1 MTDEMLIYLVLAGL
15 AGGFINGL
23 AGFGT
28 SLFALGFLLQI
39 LPAVQAV
46 GLVLVLSVFSGLQ
59 GLWIVRQKIFENPK
73 RLLPYFASGNWYPYW
88 CFQPQLYRCRTIKDI
103 YWFIYAVLWRFFCV
117 AGKSAHPVGSAPMTD
132 RLVGLIGGILGGA
145 AGFQE
150 QLLRSVW
157 LSMRPYSKNET
168 RAVLQPFNVSV
179 LGLSIIML
187 ILNGAYSLASLI
199 HLAVI
204 MPAGLVATHK
214 SASGY
219 LKGWKRP
226 QFRRLLIIMMFV
238 SGLIL
243 ILRSLFGL

>member
-1 MTDEMLIYLVLAGL
+1 MTGEILIYLVLAGL

-28 SLFALGFLLQI
+28 ALFALGFLLQI
-39 LPAVQAV
+39 LLPIQAV

-59 GLWIVRQKIFENPK
+59 GLWIVRQQVFRHPK
-73 RLLPYFASGNWYPYW
+73 RLLRFILPAVIGIPIGVSSLSFIDAELLKIFIGLFMLFYGGFFALRANLPTLSEP
-88 CFQPQLYRCRTIKDI
+88 
-103 YWFIYAVLWRFFCV
+103 
-117 AGKSAHPVGSAPMTD
+117 APMTD
-132 RLVGLIGGILGGA
+132 KLVGFIGGILGGM
-145 AGFQE
+145 AG
-150 QLLRSVW
+150 LSGAIITVW
-157 LSMRPYSKNET
+157 LSMRPYSKNEI
-168 RAVLQPFNVSV
+168 RAVLQTFNVGI

-187 ILNGAYSLASLI
+187 ALKAAYSLASLV

-204 MPAGLVATHK
+204 IPAGLVA
-214 SASGY
+214 AQIGIW
-219 LKGWKRP
+219 LFKRLETP

>member
-1 MTDEMLIYLVLAGL
+1 MTDDMLIYLVLAGL

-28 SLFALGFLLQI
+28 ALFALGFLLQI
-39 LPAVQAV
+39 LPPVQAV
-46 GLVLVLSVFSGLQ
+46 GLVLVLSVISGLQ
-59 GLWIVRQKIFENPK
+59 GLWIVRQQIFKHPK
-73 RLLPYFASGNWYPYW
+73 RLLRFILPAVIGIPIGVSSLSFIDTELLKMLIGLFMLFYGGFFALRANLPTLS
-88 CFQPQLYRCRTIKDI
+88 
-103 YWFIYAVLWRFFCV
+103 
-117 AGKSAHPVGSAPMTD
+117 GSAPMTD

-145 AGFQE
+145 AG
-150 QLLRSVW
+150 LSGAIITVW

-187 ILNGAYSLASLI
+187 ALNGAYTPASLV

-204 MPAGLVATHK
+204 MPAGLVAAQT
-214 SASGY
+214 GIW
-219 LKGWKRP
+219 LFKRLETP

>member
-1 MTDEMLIYLVLAGL
+1 MTGEMLIYLVLAGL

-28 SLFALGFLLQI
+28 ALFALGFLLQI
-39 LPAVQAV
+39 LPPVQAV

-59 GLWIVRQKIFENPK
+59 GLWIVRQQIFEHPRRLLRFILPAVIGIPVGVSSLSFIDAELLKIFIGLFMLFYGGFFALRAN
-73 RLLPYFASGNWYPYW
+73 LPTLS
-88 CFQPQLYRCRTIKDI
+88 
-103 YWFIYAVLWRFFCV
+103 
-117 AGKSAHPVGSAPMTD
+117 GSAQMTD

-145 AGFQE
+145 AG
-150 QLLRSVW
+150 LSGAIITVW

-187 ILNGAYSLASLI
+187 ALNGAYSLASLV

-204 MPAGLVATHK
+204 MPAGLVA
-214 SASGY
+214 AQIGIW
-219 LKGWKRP
+219 LFKRLETP

>member
-1 MTDEMLIYLVLAGL
+1 MLIYLFIAGL

-28 SLFALGFLLQI
+28 ALFALGFLLQI
-39 LPAVQAV
+39 LPPVQAV

-59 GLWIVRQKIFENPK
+59 GLWIVRQQIFVHPK
-73 RLLPYFASGNWYPYW
+73 RLLRFILPAVIGIPIGVSSLSFIDAELLKIFVGLFMLFYGGFFALRANLPTLS
-88 CFQPQLYRCRTIKDI
+88 
-103 YWFIYAVLWRFFCV
+103 
-117 AGKSAHPVGSAPMTD
+117 GSAPMTD
-132 RLVGLIGGILGGA
+132 RLVGLVGGILGGA
-145 AGFQE
+145 AG
-150 QLLRSVW
+150 LSGAIITVW

-187 ILNGAYSLASLI
+187 TLNGAYSLASLV

-204 MPAGLVATHK
+204 MPAGLVA
-214 SASGY
+214 AQIGIW
-219 LKGWKRP
+219 LFKGLETP

-243 ILRSLFGL
+243 ILRSLFEL

>member
-1 MTDEMLIYLVLAGL
+1 MTDDMLIYLVLAGL

-28 SLFALGFLLQI
+28 ALFALGFLLQI
-39 LPAVQAV
+39 LPPVQAV
-46 GLVLVLSVFSGLQ
+46 GLVLVLSVISGLQ
-59 GLWIVRQKIFENPK
+59 GLWLVRQEIFKHPK
-73 RLLPYFASGNWYPYW
+73 RLLRFILPAVIGIPIGVSSLSFINAELLKMLIGLFMLFYGGFFALRANLPTLS
-88 CFQPQLYRCRTIKDI
+88 
-103 YWFIYAVLWRFFCV
+103 
-117 AGKSAHPVGSAPMTD
+117 GSAPMTD

-145 AGFQE
+145 AG
-150 QLLRSVW
+150 LSGAIITVW

-187 ILNGAYSLASLI
+187 ALNGAYTPASLV

-204 MPAGLVATHK
+204 MPAGLVAAQT
-214 SASGY
+214 GIW
-219 LKGWKRP
+219 LFKRLETP

>member
-1 MTDEMLIYLVLAGL
+1 MLIYLVLAGL

-28 SLFALGFLLQI
+28 ALFALGFLLQI
-39 LPAVQAV
+39 LPPVQAV

-59 GLWIVRQKIFENPK
+59 GLWIVRQQIFEHPRRLLRFILPAVIGIPVGVSSLSFIDAELLKIFIGLFMLFYGGFFALRAN
-73 RLLPYFASGNWYPYW
+73 LPTLS
-88 CFQPQLYRCRTIKDI
+88 
-103 YWFIYAVLWRFFCV
+103 
-117 AGKSAHPVGSAPMTD
+117 GSAPITD

-145 AGFQE
+145 AG
-150 QLLRSVW
+150 LSGAIITVW

-187 ILNGAYSLASLI
+187 TLNGAYSLASLV

-204 MPAGLVATHK
+204 MPAGLVA
-214 SASGY
+214 AQIGIW
-219 LKGWKRP
+219 LFKGLETP

>member
-1 MTDEMLIYLVLAGL
+1 MTGEMLIYLVLAGL

-28 SLFALGFLLQI
+28 ALFSLGFLLQI
-39 LPAVQAV
+39 LPPVQAV

-59 GLWIVRQKIFENPK
+59 GLWIVRQQIFEHPK
-73 RLLPYFASGNWYPYW
+73 RLLRFILPAVIGIPIGVSSLSFIGAELLKIFIGLFMLFYGGFFALRANLPILS
-88 CFQPQLYRCRTIKDI
+88 
-103 YWFIYAVLWRFFCV
+103 
-117 AGKSAHPVGSAPMTD
+117 GSAPMTD

-145 AGFQE
+145 AG
-150 QLLRSVW
+150 LSGAIITVW

-187 ILNGAYSLASLI
+187 TLNGAYSLATLI

-204 MPAGLVATHK
+204 MPAGLVA
-214 SASGY
+214 AQIGIW
-219 LKGWKRP
+219 LFKRLETP

>member
-73 RLLPYFASGNWYPYW
+73 RLLRFILPAVIGIPIGVSSLSFIGAELLKIFIGLFMLFYGGFFALRANLPTLS
-88 CFQPQLYRCRTIKDI
+88 
-103 YWFIYAVLWRFFCV
+103 
-117 AGKSAHPVGSAPMTD
+117 GSAPMTD

-145 AGFQE
+145 AG
-150 QLLRSVW
+150 LSGAIITVW

-187 ILNGAYSLASLI
+187 TLNGAYSLASLI

-204 MPAGLVATHK
+204 MPAGLVA
-214 SASGY
+214 AQIGIW
-219 LKGWKRP
+219 LFKRLETP

>member
-28 SLFALGFLLQI
+28 ALFALGFLLQI
-39 LPAVQAV
+39 LPPVQAV

-59 GLWIVRQKIFENPK
+59 GLWIVRQQIFEHPR
-73 RLLPYFASGNWYPYW
+73 RLLRFILPAVIGIPVGVSSLSFIDAELLKMFIGLFMLFYGGFFA
-88 CFQPQLYRCRTIKDI
+88 LRTN
-103 YWFIYAVLWRFFCV
+103 LPTL
-117 AGKSAHPVGSAPMTD
+117 SGSAPMTD

-145 AGFQE
+145 AG
-150 QLLRSVW
+150 LSGAIITVW

-187 ILNGAYSLASLI
+187 TLNGAYSLASLV

-204 MPAGLVATHK
+204 MPAGLVA
-214 SASGY
+214 AQIGIW
-219 LKGWKRP
+219 LFKGLETP